1 MLVQQHYFNIF
12 LKKII
17 LFNFKSAVTSSKKSE
32 KFHALTFDNAWKT
45 SFRAHLLFLSHK
57 RFFPKKV
64 D

>member
-45 SFRAHLLFLSHK
+45 SFRAHFALFI
-57 RFFPKKV
+57 P
-64 D
+64 